1 LQESN
6 KALIDK
12 MHHSQGEAL
21 SSTQHLVFE
30 LEAANE
36 RHRATEEAS
45 CGLKMQVETLG
56 QQLEAQSLQTTE
68 VQRERDELVQQ
79 LQQAQDLNRSVMQ
92 RDGEKDREL
101 QALQTLLRETEAQV
115 QRSLPPARF
124 APRLHYRLL
133 TLCPAAY

>member
-1 LQESN
+1 
-6 KALIDK
+6 

-45 CGLKMQVETLG
+45 SGLKMQVETLR

-68 VQRERDELVQQ
+68 VQAMHGILGETRPKGDFEFLANSLGGPPALRRMLQEAEEAPPPDTKKAQQEIADEGDDIGDWSLSQ
-79 LQQAQDLNRSVMQ
+79 LQ
-92 RDGEKDREL
+92 
-101 QALQTLLRETEAQV
+101 
-115 QRSLPPARF
+115 
-124 APRLHYRLL
+124 
-133 TLCPAAY
+133 